1 MPRPSEAAVELGKRT
16 DADPITQQVVANALA
31 SIADEMATTIYRTA
45 HSTVVRDAMD
55 FSASLCN
62 ASGEQIAQAVTIP
75 FHLGSVPA
83 AMRTLL
89 AQYQG
94 RFRPGDVFIMNDPF
108 DGGMHIPDVF
118 IIKPVHWEGELV
130 GFAAT
135 TAHHADLGGRVPG
148 SAACDSTEIFQEGLR
163 LPWLRLYAEGEP
175 VEDVFKII
183 RANVRVPRMTVGDIS
198 AQVAAC
204 SVAERGLQD
213 LAARYTPARLA
224 GLVDALIEHTE
235 RLVRQEIADWP
246 DGTAY
251 FVDHLDSDG
260 IDVREVPVSVRIT
273 IEGDEVIADFSD
285 AQPMVRGALNCT
297 RSVVEAAVY
306 QCVRSALSVEVPN
319 TAGVFRPINVV
330 TRPGTLMDVEMPGAS
345 SMRGVTA
352 FRVVDAINGALA
364 ELLPHRIP
372 AAGEGGNTLAVF
384 GGDTAESGPFVY
396 YELVCGTWGAN
407 PTGDG
412 NDGLSNPASSAAN
425 IPVEVAEAEFPIVV
439 DRYGFVSD
447 SGGAGTYRGG
457 LALERAWRCR
467 APTASLVVRSDRQI
481 HSPYGLRGGL
491 AGSTSRN
498 VVVRNGEQE
507 QRLPPMTA
515 ITMAAGEVFSH
526 RTASG
531 GGWGD
536 PLERDLES
544 IADDVLNEKVS
555 PEAAALLYGAVVTE
569 RGVADPEA
577 TVGLRAAMRSAAS
590 STGDL
595 GGPTLSRERQG
606 P

>member
-1 MPRPSEAAVELGKRT
+1 MRAVELGKRT

-94 RFRPGDVFIMNDPF
+94 RFLPGDVFIMNDPF

-273 IEGDEVIADFSD
+273 IEGDEVTADFSD
-285 AQPMVRGALNCT
+285 AQSMVRGALNCT

-345 SMRGVTA
+345 SMRGRHRLPSRRRDQRGVG
-352 FRVVDAINGALA
+352 GALA
-364 ELLPHRIP
+364 APHPRRRGGRQYAGGLRWRHGGERAVRVLRARLWDLGRQPDRGWERRPLEPGVVRGEHPRRGRGGGVSDRRGQVRIRLRFRWSRRPTAAGSPSSGRGGVALRLRRWSSDRIARSIRRTDSGVASP
-372 AAGEGGNTLAVF
+372 AAPRAT
-384 GGDTAESGPFVY
+384 S
-396 YELVCGTWGAN
+396 
-407 PTGDG
+407 
-412 NDGLSNPASSAAN
+412 SSATARRN
-425 IPVEVAEAEFPIVV
+425 
-439 DRYGFVSD
+439 SD
-447 SGGAGTYRGG
+447 
-457 LALERAWRCR
+457 CR
-467 APTASLVVRSDRQI
+467 R
-481 HSPYGLRGGL
+481 
-491 AGSTSRN
+491 
-498 VVVRNGEQE
+498 
-507 QRLPPMTA
+507 
-515 ITMAAGEVFSH
+515 
-526 RTASG
+526 
-531 GGWGD
+531 
-536 PLERDLES
+536 
-544 IADDVLNEKVS
+544 
-555 PEAAALLYGAVVTE
+555 
-569 RGVADPEA
+569 
-577 TVGLRAAMRSAAS
+577 
-590 STGDL
+590 
-595 GGPTLSRERQG
+595 
-606 P
+606 